1 MLSSFFGRAIVWS
14 SCVFIVAKQLPIS
27 RRRSAANTFMWSQIA
42 KIQDFVRT
50 VGMGNGIP
58 IKIARNQNPQSGFW
72 VTWANLALVSAI
84 GKITIRACY
93 TVIMSS
99 HSGHTVQPFRCG
111 KQQCLDHERLF
122 IWVRCD
128 RLFRMYYQLRHCKIS
143 VLTGILLQ
151 VLHTSA
157 ISRLLR
163 WLRSEVSILFCN
175 P

>member
-1 MLSSFFGRAIVWS
+1 MQEIPHKLWTSSKIYDWS
-14 SCVFIVAKQLPIS
+14 RFTRINIGFSVEYRWTSSRKYALIKLHYIPQKAWNYGVFIFSCTNQWKFTIY
-27 RRRSAANTFMWSQIA
+27 WS
-42 KIQDFVRT
+42 V
-50 VGMGNGIP
+50 
-58 IKIARNQNPQSGFW
+58 
-72 VTWANLALVSAI
+72 
-84 GKITIRACY
+84 RACY